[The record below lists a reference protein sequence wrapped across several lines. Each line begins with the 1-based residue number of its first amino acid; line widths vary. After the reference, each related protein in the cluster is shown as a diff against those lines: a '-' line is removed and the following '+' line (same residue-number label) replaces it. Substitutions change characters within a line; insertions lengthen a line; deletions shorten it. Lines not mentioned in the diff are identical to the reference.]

1 MPSVDVSMDYEVV
14 ENMAK
19 VFNTSSKTLEI
30 VSKALEIA
38 SAILKATAMFG
49 LVGNLALA
57 RYLDNIKPKVD
68 TLAKDTAELSKDCIG
83 AVRSLR
89 DGDKSGSQRFVG

>member
-1 MPSVDVSMDYEVV
+1 MADVSMDYGVV
-14 ENMAK
+14 ESMSNIFK
-19 VFNTSSKTLEI
+19 TSSDILKV

-49 LVGNLALA
+49 MVGNLALA

-68 TLAKDTAELSKDCIG
+68 TLAADTAELSQDCKG
-83 AVRSLR
+83 AIAALR
-89 DGDKSGSQRFVG
+89 DGDYSGSQRFV